1 MSKKLKTE
9 AVDHL
14 FDAILVE
21 FESSQFKICQFE
33 VKPSFT
39 LCVTFDVIRVVL
51 IENKFRSLQAQ
62 GIMNLKV
69 YTEGR
74 LHGFALR
81 ACGSSG
87 HDILDKLP

>member
-1 MSKKLKTE
+1 MCDIWRNQLFQRKT
-9 AVDHL
+9 
-14 FDAILVE
+14 
-21 FESSQFKICQFE
+21 
-33 VKPSFT
+33 
-39 LCVTFDVIRVVL
+39 
-51 IENKFRSLQAQ
+51 KFRSLQAQ

-87 HDILDKLP
+87 HDILDKLPWPAAYETQRCSGNPKTQFGVSHAIILAFAVAEI